1 MPAKTELNLTTPDD
15 ISEGLRR
22 IGVSWNPS
30 PHSGESHDSLY
41 SWVVGESQTGAVQ
54 RGVIYIG
61 IDNSTTGGRV
71 SDEHSWRGEGIH
83 AHGLALARTKAI
95 AVLSPVV
102 LQDAD
107 RVDEAWSALS
117 TRSERYPGE
126 VERGRAWFDEAVA
139 EGKLLSACEKFA
151 IRLTVHLG
159 DVGVPVNAQYKNA
172 WNMKLDNSVR
182 HADNVAFWVAKMM
195 LKESY

>member
-1 MPAKTELNLTTPDD
+1 MTAKTELNLATPDD

-30 PHSGESHDSLY
+30 PHSGKSHDSLY
-41 SWVVGESQTGAVQ
+41 SWVAGESQAGAVQ

-61 IDNSTTGGRV
+61 IDGSTTGGRV
-71 SDEHSWRGEGIH
+71 ADEHGWRSEGIH
-83 AHGLALARTKAI
+83 AHGLALARTHAI

-107 RVDEAWSALS
+107 RVDEAWSVLS
-117 TRSERYPGE
+117 ARSVAYPGE
-126 VERGRAWFDEAVA
+126 VEHGRAWFDEAIA
-139 EGKLLSACEKFA
+139 EGKLLGACEKFA

-159 DVGVPVNAQYKNA
+159 DVGVPVNSQYKNA
-172 WNMKLDNSVR
+172 WNMKVDNSVR
-182 HADNVAFWVAKMM
+182 HADDVAFWVAKMM
-195 LKESY
+195 LKETY